1 MKTSNK
7 ILLGAILIALIPSV
21 VVLTSVLK
29 RTNDTVNLIKN
40 LQVCNINV
48 IDARNANI
56 ALAPNDSA
64 YAKMGVIWIENGSDE
79 DNIVEVKGDTLVIG
93 KHVTR
98 LCVPSAKQLL
108 LPDGVV
114 VDSPF
119 YDKGKDKYAVYTTPE
134 ENGVAEVVIPAE

>member
-7 ILLGAILIALIPSV
+7 ILLGAILLALIPSV

-29 RTNDTVNLIKN
+29 RTNDTLNIIKN

-64 YAKMGVIWIENGSDE
+64 FAQAGVIWIDNGADE
-79 DNIVEVKGDTLVIG
+79 DNIVEVKGDTLIIS

-98 LCVPSAKQLL
+98 LCIPSVKQLL

-114 VDSPF
+114 IEDPF
-119 YDKGKDKYAVYTTPE
+119 YNKGKDKYAVYTSPE
-134 ENGVAEVVIPAE
+134 ANEGVIVK

>member
-7 ILLGAILIALIPSV
+7 ILLGAILLALIPSV

-29 RTNDTVNLIKN
+29 RTNDTLNIIKN

-48 IDARNANI
+48 VDARNANI
-56 ALAPNDSA
+56 ALAPNDRA
-64 YAKMGVIWIENGSDE
+64 FAQAGVIWIDNGADE
-79 DNIVEVKGDTLVIG
+79 DNIVEVKGDTLIIS

-98 LCVPSAKQLL
+98 LCIPSVKQLL

-114 VDSPF
+114 IEDPF
-119 YDKGKDKYAVYTTPE
+119 YNKGKD
-134 ENGVAEVVIPAE
+134 

>member
-21 VVLTSVLK
+21 FVLLSTLR

-48 IDARNANI
+48 VDARNANI

-64 YAKMGVIWIENGSDE
+64 YAKMGIIWIDNGADE
-79 DNIVEVKGDTLVIG
+79 DNIVEVKGDTLIIS

-98 LCVPSAKQLL
+98 LCIPTVKQLL

-114 VDSPF
+114 VDSPI
-119 YDKGKDKYAVYTTPE
+119 YNTGKDKYAVYTSPK
-134 ENGVAEVVIPAE
+134 ENEGVIVK

>member
-7 ILLGAILIALIPSV
+7 ILLGVILLALIPSV
-21 VVLTSVLK
+21 LVLTAALK

-56 ALAPNDSA
+56 ALAPNDRA
-64 YAKMGVIWIENGSDE
+64 FAQAGVIWIDNGADE
-79 DNIVEVKGDTLVIG
+79 DNIVEVKGDTLVIS
-93 KHVTR
+93 KFVTR
-98 LCVPSAKQLL
+98 ICVPNAKQLL

-114 VDSPF
+114 VENPF
-119 YDKGKDKYAVYTTPE
+119 YNKGKDKYAVYTSPAANE
-134 ENGVAEVVIPAE
+134 GVIVK

>member
-7 ILLGAILIALIPSV
+7 ILLGAILLALIPSV

-29 RTNDTVNLIKN
+29 RTNDTLNIIKN

-48 IDARNANI
+48 VDARNANI
-56 ALAPNDSA
+56 ALAPNDRA
-64 YAKMGVIWIENGSDE
+64 FAQAGVIWIDNGADE
-79 DNIVEVKGDTLVIG
+79 DNIVEVKGDTLIIS

-98 LCVPSAKQLL
+98 LCIPSVKQLL

-114 VDSPF
+114 IEDPF
-119 YDKGKDKYAVYTTPE
+119 YNKGKDKYTVYTSPE
-134 ENGVAEVVIPAE
+134 ANEGVIVK

>member
-7 ILLGAILIALIPSV
+7 ILLGAILLALIPSV

-29 RTNDTVNLIKN
+29 RTNDTLNIIKN

-56 ALAPNDSA
+56 ALAPNDRA
-64 YAKMGVIWIENGSDE
+64 FAQAGVIWIDNGADE
-79 DNIVEVKGDTLVIG
+79 DNIVEVKGDTLIIS

-98 LCVPSAKQLL
+98 LCIPSVKQLL

-114 VDSPF
+114 IEDPF
-119 YDKGKDKYAVYTTPE
+119 YNKGKDKYAVYTSPE
-134 ENGVAEVVIPAE
+134 ANEGVIVK

>member
-21 VVLTSVLK
+21 FVLLSTLR

-48 IDARNANI
+48 VDARNANI

-64 YAKMGVIWIENGSDE
+64 YAKMGVIWIDNGADE
-79 DNIVEVKGDTLVIG
+79 DNIVEVKGDTLIIS

-98 LCVPSAKQLL
+98 LCIPTVKQLL

-119 YDKGKDKYAVYTTPE
+119 YNTGKDKYVVYTSPK
-134 ENGVAEVVIPAE
+134 ENEGVVVK

>member
-7 ILLGAILIALIPSV
+7 ILLGAILLALIPSV

-29 RTNDTVNLIKN
+29 RTNDTLNIIKN

-48 IDARNANI
+48 VDARNANI
-56 ALAPNDSA
+56 ALAPNDRA
-64 YAKMGVIWIENGSDE
+64 FAQAGVIWIDNGADE
-79 DNIVEVKGDTLVIG
+79 DNIVELKGDTLIIS

-98 LCVPSAKQLL
+98 LCIPSVKQLL

-114 VDSPF
+114 IENPF
-119 YDKGKDKYAVYTTPE
+119 YNKGKDKYAVYTSPE
-134 ENGVAEVVIPAE
+134 ANEGVIVK

>member
-7 ILLGAILIALIPSV
+7 ILLGAILLALIPSV

-29 RTNDTVNLIKN
+29 RTNDTLNIIKN

-56 ALAPNDSA
+56 SLAANERA
-64 YAKMGVIWIENGSDE
+64 FAQAGVIWIDNGADE
-79 DNIVEVKGDTLVIG
+79 DNIVEVKGDTLVIS
-93 KHVTR
+93 KFVTR
-98 LCVPSAKQLL
+98 ICVPNAKQLL

-114 VDSPF
+114 VENPF
-119 YDKGKDKYAVYTTPE
+119 YNKDKDKYAVYTSPE
-134 ENGVAEVVIPAE
+134 ANEGVIVK

>member
-7 ILLGAILIALIPSV
+7 ILLGAILLALIPSV

-29 RTNDTVNLIKN
+29 RTNDTLNIIKN

-48 IDARNANI
+48 VDARNANI
-56 ALAPNDSA
+56 ALAPNDRA
-64 YAKMGVIWIENGSDE
+64 FAQAGVIWIDNGADE
-79 DNIVEVKGDTLVIG
+79 DNIVEVKGDTLIIS

-98 LCVPSAKQLL
+98 LCIPSVKQLL

-114 VDSPF
+114 IKDPF
-119 YDKGKDKYAVYTTPE
+119 YNKGKDKYAVYTSPE
-134 ENGVAEVVIPAE
+134 ANEGVIVK

>member
-7 ILLGAILIALIPSV
+7 ILLGAILLALIPSV

-29 RTNDTVNLIKN
+29 RTNDTLNIIKN

-48 IDARNANI
+48 VDARNANI
-56 ALAPNDSA
+56 ALAPNDRA
-64 YAKMGVIWIENGSDE
+64 FAQAGVIWIDNGADE
-79 DNIVEVKGDTLVIG
+79 DNIVEVKGDTLIIS

-98 LCVPSAKQLL
+98 LCIPSVKQLL

-114 VDSPF
+114 IEDPF
-119 YDKGKDKYAVYTTPE
+119 YNKGKDKYAVYTSPE
-134 ENGVAEVVIPAE
+134 ANEGVIVK

>member
-7 ILLGAILIALIPSV
+7 ILLGVILLALIPSV
-21 VVLTSVLK
+21 LVLTAALK

-56 ALAPNDSA
+56 ALAPNDRA
-64 YAKMGVIWIENGSDE
+64 FAQAGVIWIDNGADE
-79 DNIVEVKGDTLVIG
+79 DNIVEVKGDTLVIS
-93 KHVTR
+93 KFVTR
-98 LCVPSAKQLL
+98 ICVPNAKQLL

-114 VDSPF
+114 VENPF
-119 YDKGKDKYAVYTTPE
+119 YNKGKDKYAVYTSPKE
-134 ENGVAEVVIPAE
+134 SEGVIVK

>member
-7 ILLGAILIALIPSV
+7 ILLGAILLALIPSV
-21 VVLTSVLK
+21 LVLTSVLK
-29 RTNDTVNLIKN
+29 RTNDTLNIIKN

-56 ALAPNDSA
+56 SLAANDSA
-64 YAKMGVIWIENGSDE
+64 FAQAGVIWIDNGADE
-79 DNIVEVKGDTLVIG
+79 DNIVEVKGDTLIIS

-98 LCVPSAKQLL
+98 LCIPSVKQLL

-114 VDSPF
+114 VEDPF
-119 YDKGKDKYAVYTTPE
+119 YNKGKDKYAVYTSPNANE
-134 ENGVAEVVIPAE
+134 GVIVK

>member
-7 ILLGAILIALIPSV
+7 ILLGAILLALIPSV

-29 RTNDTVNLIKN
+29 RTNDTLNIIKN

-56 ALAPNDSA
+56 SLAANDRA
-64 YAKMGVIWIENGSDE
+64 FAQAGVIWIDNGADE
-79 DNIVEVKGDTLVIG
+79 DNIVEVKGDTLIIS

-98 LCVPSAKQLL
+98 LCIPSVKQLL

-114 VDSPF
+114 IEDPF
-119 YDKGKDKYAVYTTPE
+119 YNKGKDKYAVYTSPE
-134 ENGVAEVVIPAE
+134 ANEGVIVK

>member
-7 ILLGAILIALIPSV
+7 ILFGAILIALIPSV
-21 VVLTSVLK
+21 FVLLSTLR

-48 IDARNANI
+48 VDARNANI

-64 YAKMGVIWIENGSDE
+64 YAKMGVIWIDNGADE
-79 DNIVEVKGDTLVIG
+79 DNIVEVKGDTLIIS

-98 LCVPSAKQLL
+98 LCIPTVKQLL

-119 YDKGKDKYAVYTTPE
+119 YNTGKDKYAVYTSPK
-134 ENGVAEVVIPAE
+134 ENEGVVVK

>member
-7 ILLGAILIALIPSV
+7 ILLGVILLALIPSV
-21 VVLTSVLK
+21 AVLTSALR

-48 IDARNANI
+48 VDARNANI
-56 ALAPNDSA
+56 TLDENASA
-64 YAKMGVIWIENGSDE
+64 YAKMGVIWIDNGADE
-79 DNIVEVKGDTLVIG
+79 DNIVEVKGDTLIIS

-98 LCVPSAKQLL
+98 LCIPSVKQLL

-114 VDSPF
+114 VENPF
-119 YDKGKDKYAVYTTPE
+119 YDKGKDKYAVYTSPKE
-134 ENGVAEVVIPAE
+134 SEGVVVK

>member
-7 ILLGAILIALIPSV
+7 ILLAVALIIFIPSSV
-21 VVLTSVLK
+21 MLLSVLK
-29 RTNDTVNLIKN
+29 RTNDTISLIN
-40 LQVCNINV
+40 TVQTCNINV

-79 DNIVEVKGDTLVIG
+79 DNIVQMKGDTLVIS

-98 LCVPSAKQLL
+98 LCVPNAKQIL

-119 YDKGKDKYAVYTTPE
+119 YDKGKGNYAVYTSPE
-134 ENGVAEVVIPAE
+134 Q

>member
-7 ILLGAILIALIPSV
+7 ILLGAILLALIPSV

-29 RTNDTVNLIKN
+29 RTNDTLNIIKN

-56 ALAPNDSA
+56 ALAPNDRA
-64 YAKMGVIWIENGSDE
+64 FAQAGVIWIDNGADE
-79 DNIVEVKGDTLVIG
+79 DNIVEVKGDTLIIS

-98 LCVPSAKQLL
+98 LCIPSVKQLL

-114 VDSPF
+114 VEDPF
-119 YDKGKDKYAVYTTPE
+119 YNKGKDKYAVYTSPE
-134 ENGVAEVVIPAE
+134 ANEGVIVK

>member
-7 ILLGAILIALIPSV
+7 ILLGVILLALIPSV
-21 VVLTSVLK
+21 LVLTAALK

-56 ALAPNDSA
+56 ALAPNDRA
-64 YAKMGVIWIENGSDE
+64 FAQAGVIWIDNGADE
-79 DNIVEVKGDTLVIG
+79 DNIVEVKGDTLVIS
-93 KHVTR
+93 KFVTR
-98 LCVPSAKQLL
+98 ICVPNAKQLL

-114 VDSPF
+114 VENPF
-119 YDKGKDKYAVYTTPE
+119 YNKGKDKYAVYTSPE
-134 ENGVAEVVIPAE
+134 ANEGVIVK

>member
-7 ILLGAILIALIPSV
+7 ILLGAILLALIPSV

-29 RTNDTVNLIKN
+29 RTNDTLNIIKN

-48 IDARNANI
+48 VDARNANI
-56 ALAPNDSA
+56 ALAPNDRA
-64 YAKMGVIWIENGSDE
+64 FAQAGVIWIDNGADE
-79 DNIVEVKGDTLVIG
+79 DNIVELKGDTLIIS

-98 LCVPSAKQLL
+98 LCIPSVKQLL

-114 VDSPF
+114 VEDPF
-119 YDKGKDKYAVYTTPE
+119 YNKGKDKYAVYTSPE
-134 ENGVAEVVIPAE
+134 ANEGVIVK

>member
-7 ILLGAILIALIPSV
+7 ILLGAILFALIPSV

-29 RTNDTVNLIKN
+29 RTNDTINLIKN

-56 ALAPNDSA
+56 SLAANDSA
-64 YAKMGVIWIENGSDE
+64 YAKTGVIWIDDGCDE
-79 DNIVEVKGDTLVIG
+79 DNIVEIKGDTLIID

-114 VDSPF
+114 VENPF
-119 YDKGKDKYAVYTTPE
+119 YNKGKDKYAVYTSPE
-134 ENGVAEVVIPAE
+134 ANEGVIVK

>member
-7 ILLGAILIALIPSV
+7 ILLGAILLALIPSV
-21 VVLTSVLK
+21 LVLTAALK

-40 LQVCNINV
+40 LQICNINV

-56 ALAPNDSA
+56 TLAPNDSA
-64 YAKMGVIWIENGSDE
+64 YAKMGVIWIDNGADE
-79 DNIVEVKGDTLVIG
+79 DNIVEVKGDTLVIS

-98 LCVPSAKQLL
+98 LCVPTAKQLL

-114 VDSPF
+114 VENPF
-119 YDKGKDKYAVYTTPE
+119 YNKGKDKYAVYTSPE
-134 ENGVAEVVIPAE
+134 ANEGVIVK

>member
-7 ILLGAILIALIPSV
+7 ILLGAILLALIPSV
-21 VVLTSVLK
+21 LVLTAALK

-40 LQVCNINV
+40 LQICNINV

-64 YAKMGVIWIENGSDE
+64 FAQTGVIWIDNGADE
-79 DNIVEVKGDTLVIG
+79 DNIVEVKGDTLIIS

-98 LCVPSAKQLL
+98 LCIPSVKQLL

-114 VDSPF
+114 VEDPF
-119 YDKGKDKYAVYTTPE
+119 YNKGKDKYAVYTSPKE
-134 ENGVAEVVIPAE
+134 SEGVVVK

>member
-7 ILLGAILIALIPSV
+7 ILLGAILFALIPSV

-29 RTNDTVNLIKN
+29 RTNDTLNIIKN

-48 IDARNANI
+48 VDARNANI
-56 ALAPNDSA
+56 ALAPNDRA
-64 YAKMGVIWIENGSDE
+64 FAQAGVIWIDNGADE
-79 DNIVEVKGDTLVIG
+79 DNIVEVKGDTLIIS

-98 LCVPSAKQLL
+98 LCIPSVKQLL

-114 VDSPF
+114 IEDPF
-119 YDKGKDKYAVYTTPE
+119 YNKGKDKYAVYTSPE
-134 ENGVAEVVIPAE
+134 ANEGVIVK

>member
-7 ILLGAILIALIPSV
+7 ILLGAILLALIPSV
-21 VVLTSVLK
+21 LVLTAALK

-56 ALAPNDSA
+56 VLAPNDSA
-64 YAKMGVIWIENGSDE
+64 FAQTGVIWIDNGADE
-79 DNIVEVKGDTLVIG
+79 DNIVEVKGDTLVIS

-98 LCVPSAKQLL
+98 LCVPTAKQLL

-114 VDSPF
+114 VENPF
-119 YDKGKDKYAVYTTPE
+119 YNKGKDKYAVYTSPKANE
-134 ENGVAEVVIPAE
+134 GVIVK

>member
-7 ILLGAILIALIPSV
+7 ILLAVALIIFIPSSV
-21 VVLTSVLK
+21 MLLSVLK
-29 RTNDTVNLIKN
+29 RTNDTISLINTVKT
-40 LQVCNINV
+40 CNINV

-56 ALAPNDSA
+56 ALAPHEHA
-64 YAKMGVIWIENGSDE
+64 YSKMGVIWIENGADE
-79 DNIVEVKGDTLVIG
+79 DNILQMKGDTLVIS

-98 LCVPSAKQLL
+98 LCVPNAKQIL

-119 YDKGKDKYAVYTTPE
+119 YDKGKDKYAVYATPNQE
-134 ENGVAEVVIPAE
+134 L

>member
-7 ILLGAILIALIPSV
+7 ILLGAILLALTPSV

-29 RTNDTVNLIKN
+29 RTNDTLNIIKN

-56 ALAPNDSA
+56 ALAPNDRA
-64 YAKMGVIWIENGSDE
+64 FAQAGVIWIDNGADE
-79 DNIVEVKGDTLVIG
+79 DNIVEVKGDTLVIS
-93 KHVTR
+93 KFVTR
-98 LCVPSAKQLL
+98 ICVPNAKQLL

-114 VDSPF
+114 VENPF
-119 YDKGKDKYAVYTTPE
+119 YNKGKDKYAVYTSPE
-134 ENGVAEVVIPAE
+134 ANEGVIVK

>member
-7 ILLGAILIALIPSV
+7 ILLGAILLALIPSV
-21 VVLTSVLK
+21 LVLTAALK

-40 LQVCNINV
+40 LQICNINV

-64 YAKMGVIWIENGSDE
+64 FAQAGVIWIDNGADE
-79 DNIVEVKGDTLVIG
+79 DNIVEVKGDTLVIS

-98 LCVPSAKQLL
+98 ICVPTAKQLL

-114 VDSPF
+114 VEDPF
-119 YDKGKDKYAVYTTPE
+119 YNKGKDKYAVYTSPE
-134 ENGVAEVVIPAE
+134 ANEGVIVK